1 MSELEKEEK
10 AGSTFVKDADVEK
23 AEEAADAATSKS
35 SSNSTSSD
43 SDSDDTSSDE
53 EKSDDSADSDFS
65 STQNKDITQSQF
77 KMFLNHHK

>member
-10 AGSTFVKDADVEK
+10 TGSTFVKDADVEK
-23 AEEAADAATSKS
+23 AEEAADAAT

-77 KMFLNHHK
+77 KMFLKPS